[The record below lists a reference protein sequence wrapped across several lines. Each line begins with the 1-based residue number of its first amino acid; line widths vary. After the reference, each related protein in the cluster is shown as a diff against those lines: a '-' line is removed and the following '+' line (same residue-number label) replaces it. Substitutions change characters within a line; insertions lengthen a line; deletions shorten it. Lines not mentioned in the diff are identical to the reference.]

1 MTIMGR
7 PARIL
12 QHQFPYS
19 ITTRC
24 NNKEFHLRK
33 KDAYAIFASIFDR
46 LKKKTKSKEDPTPKY
61 VFEVH
66 HLTVM
71 SNHYHLVVS
80 VSAETPIHR
89 FMQLVN
95 SLVARMLNQR
105 LGRQG
110 HLWEDRF
117 KSRILHSLDY
127 LKRTIAYVYHNPL
140 KAGMTSEILDYAR
153 STLRFYWRRT
163 LPSWLSPDPFLN
175 EIPPEGWKTV
185 LEELVL
191 NSFDPAFNLAA

>member
-1 MTIMGR
+1 MGR
-7 PARIL
+7 PTRIL

-24 NNKEFHLRK
+24 NNKEFHLQK
-33 KDAYAIFASIFDR
+33 KDAYTIFEHVFTK
-46 LKKKTKSKEDPTPKY
+46 LKIKPKSKDDPTPKY
-61 VFEVH
+61 IFEVH
-66 HLTVM
+66 HLAIM

-80 VSAETPIHR
+80 VSPETPIDR

-95 SLVARMLNQR
+95 SLVARAMNKR
-105 LGRQG
+105 LSRSG

-140 KAGMTSEILDYAR
+140 KAGIVKKALDYTK
-153 STLRFYWRRT
+153 STLKFYWWKK
-163 LPSWLSPDPFLN
+163 LPFWLSPDPFLK
-175 EIPPEGWKTV
+175 EIPQENWRTV
-185 LEELVL
+185 FQELVL
-191 NSFDPAFNLAA
+191 NSFDPTFNLAI